1 MEDFPLVSVIIPC
14 YNHEQYVEECIL
26 SVVNQTYRNVQL
38 IVIDDGSK
46 DKSVEVIEK
55 LQAKYQFIFEAQNN
69 IGLSSTLNKAITKYC
84 TGKYI
89 SIVASDDFWHP
100 DKIKYQVEHYEQ
112 HDQLGLVYCDVNIV
126 NANSEVIDS
135 FSLGAK
141 TEQCTTEDII
151 RGISVIPALTVMVK
165 KSIYDDIGLFDVE
178 TLVEDW
184 DMWIRISLKYNIG
197 FVDKKLAYY
206 RTHDTNISSR
216 VKLMMQHKNRIFE
229 KLKVINLPLYNKTKQ
244 FMQLH
249 MIHSLINSDPV
260 EAAKYIKITPQNLMK
275 KQYRKIIFKYLLTGK
290 AN

>member
-1 MEDFPLVSVIIPC
+1 
-14 YNHEQYVEECIL
+14 
-26 SVVNQTYRNVQL
+26 
-38 IVIDDGSK
+38 
-46 DKSVEVIEK
+46 
-55 LQAKYQFIFEAQNN
+55 
-69 IGLSSTLNKAITKYC
+69 
-84 TGKYI
+84 
-89 SIVASDDFWHP
+89 
-100 DKIKYQVEHYEQ
+100 
-112 HDQLGLVYCDVNIV
+112 
-126 NANSEVIDS
+126 
-135 FSLGAK
+135 
-141 TEQCTTEDII
+141 
-151 RGISVIPALTVMVK
+151 MVK